1 MRVMLKS
8 SLKLFPLA
16 ALLAMAGPAAADTIT
31 LKSGAKLEGKI
42 LSETATEVTVEYRE
56 SANIVDRKT
65 LKRDEIVSISKET
78 PDIAAWDAIKGLR
91 PGPNSLPAAQYDHV
105 LRSLNAF
112 IAAYPTSAFIAEA
125 KKNAATFEEE
135 KKRVDAGEL
144 KFADRWL
151 TQEEAEKERYQMNG
165 AIAFNYMR
173 SQATGGD
180 LMGAL
185 NTFAQIEKNYGGSAS
200 FPDAVELAAKVL
212 PTVKATVERAHQ
224 NLKTEALGRQQAAPQ
239 SRAELEAAVK
249 RDEDAGIAAMAAA
262 ERAGLKWPPLNI
274 RSSKSL
280 AKIAEKLGPETTR
293 LAAMPVPVMRQSI
306 ASAQGA
312 KAALA
317 ANDLDGAAAA
327 LQAAKVWEPNE
338 LAKRLTAELAELK
351 KAAAVVVA
359 APAPVATPTPKPAE
373 VAPKVEPKPVAAAA
387 PIAEAPVEEKP
398 FYLTPLGIASI
409 VGGIAA
415 VLIGLRMFTSMR
427 SRNEEE

>member
-1 MRVMLKS
+1 MLKS
-8 SLKLFPLA
+8 SLRHFPLA
-16 ALLAMAGPAAADTIT
+16 VFLAVASSAVADTIT
-31 LKSGAKLEGKI
+31 LKSGTKIEGKI

-56 SANIVDRKT
+56 SATITDRKT
-65 LKRDEIVSISKET
+65 LKRDEIVSITKET
-78 PDIAAWDAIKGLR
+78 PDIAAWDAIKSLR

-112 IAAYPTSAFIAEA
+112 IAAYPTSTFIEEA
-125 KKNAATFEEE
+125 KKNAAAFEAD

-173 SQATGGD
+173 TQATGGD
-180 LMGAL
+180 LIGAL
-185 NTFAQIEKNYGGSAS
+185 NSFAQIEKNYGGSAS
-200 FPDAVELAAKVL
+200 FPDAVELAAKIL
-212 PTVKATVERAHQ
+212 PTLKATVERAHQ
-224 NLKTEALGRQQAAPQ
+224 NLKTEAIGRQQAAPQ

-249 RDEDAGIAAMAAA
+249 REEDAGVAAIAAA

-293 LAAMPVPVMRQSI
+293 LAALNVAVMRQSI
-306 ASAQGA
+306 ASAEGA

-317 ANDLDGAAAA
+317 ANDLDGATAA
-327 LQAAKVWEPNE
+327 LQAAKGWEPNE
-338 LAKRLTAELAELK
+338 LAKRLAAELAEKK
-351 KAAAVVVA
+351 KAAAVVATPV
-359 APAPVATPTPKPAE
+359 PVATPTPKPAE
-373 VAPKVEPKPVAAAA
+373 VAAKVEPKPVKAAA
-387 PIAEAPVEEKP
+387 PVAPPVEEKP
-398 FYLTPLGIASI
+398 FYLTTVGIVSI

-415 VLIGLRMFTSMR
+415 VLIGLRVFTSMR
-427 SRNEEE
+427 RRNEEE